1 LSEATHTRL
10 GGLHP
15 ANPAANVASKSPV
28 IVGAGADFEGVL
40 TCRESSRIDGR
51 VRGDIV
57 GDDRIELGQESDVS
71 GRIEAK
77 DIVVA
82 GKFTG
87 DLIASRRIE
96 LLATAEVTGEL
107 RARELTAEEG
117 CLVKGR
123 CRTGEVS

>member
-1 LSEATHTRL
+1 MHPSDLAAQAASE
-10 GGLHP
+10 
-15 ANPAANVASKSPV
+15 SPV

-40 TCRESSRIDGR
+40 TCRVASRIDGR

-57 GDDRIELGQESDVS
+57 GDDRIELGLESDVI

-82 GKFTG
+82 GKFSG
-87 DLIASRRIE
+87 DLVASRRIE
-96 LLATAEVTGEL
+96 LLATAEVTGEI
-107 RARELTAEEG
+107 RARELSAEEG
-117 CLVKGR
+117 CSVKGR